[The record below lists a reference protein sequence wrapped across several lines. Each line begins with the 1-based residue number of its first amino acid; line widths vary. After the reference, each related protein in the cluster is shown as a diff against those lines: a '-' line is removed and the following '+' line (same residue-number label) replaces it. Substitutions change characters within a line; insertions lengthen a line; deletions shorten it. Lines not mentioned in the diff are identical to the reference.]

1 VPAPEQ
7 LVFTSVAWGSL
18 GIFVLGFGVGAMLLE
33 RSYRRALAILILATL
48 GGFVFS
54 FLAGFSIGRFTAVLP
69 LLVTAFATT
78 RGRTMYLQSGAVAAA
93 IAIYVLF
100 AWILPLP
107 FWGIHIE
114 LPLCLLA
121 YVMAYVFTPRRVG
134 GGDQR
139 LSR

>member
-1 VPAPEQ
+1 M
-7 LVFTSVAWGSL
+7 TSVAWGSL
-18 GIFVLGFGVGAMLLE
+18 AIFVLGFALGAMLLE
-33 RSYRRALAILILATL
+33 RSYRRALAILMLATL

-54 FLAGFSIGRFTAVLP
+54 FLAGFSIGRFTTVLP

-78 RGRTMYLQSGAVAAA
+78 RGRSMYLQSGAFAAA

-100 AWILPLP
+100 AWIVSEEVPY
-107 FWGIHIE
+107 WGIHIE
-114 LPLCLLA
+114 LPLCLLGYLA
-121 YVMAYVFTPRRVG
+121 AYVFTPRRVG